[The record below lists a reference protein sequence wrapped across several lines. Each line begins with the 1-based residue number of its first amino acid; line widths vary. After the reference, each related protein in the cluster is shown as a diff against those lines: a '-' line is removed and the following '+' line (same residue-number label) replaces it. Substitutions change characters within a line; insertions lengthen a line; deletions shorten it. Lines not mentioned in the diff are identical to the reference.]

1 MTIIAIIDR
10 VKALKVVRVVIHYS
24 ESSGAIL
31 AGGMSYQAIFAVF
44 AALWVG
50 FSIAGLWLSS
60 NTELTDS
67 LYALINQ
74 SIPGLIGTNGIVDP
88 RELSNASV
96 LSWTG
101 AVALVGLLLTA
112 LGWLSTTTQAVRT
125 IFGMPRDT
133 TFFLLVKLR
142 ELGLGILFGLTLIVS
157 ALISLGSTAALSWV
171 FHLAGLPEESFWFT
185 ATARGLGLLLVLLI
199 DTVTLAALFR
209 VLSQVR
215 IPFRRLAA
223 GSLLGAI
230 ALGVL
235 KVLGSTLLGG
245 AGRNPLL
252 ATFAVVLGLLI
263 WFNLT
268 STVTLLAASWIAV
281 GMTDAGLSPERM
293 RAAAGSG
300 EGAAS
305 GPAANAA
312 ASASADA
319 GDRADGAGTAG
330 DGSDRRPGGRAGA
343 VSGPR

>member
-10 VKALKVVRVVIHYS
+10 VKALKVVRVVVHYS

-50 FSIAGLWLSS
+50 FSIIGLWLSS
-60 NTELTDS
+60 NSELTDS

-74 SIPGLIGTNGIVDP
+74 SIPGLIGANGIIDP
-88 RELSNASV
+88 SQLAAASV

-112 LGWLSTTTQAVRT
+112 LGWLSTTAQAVRT
-125 IFGMPRDT
+125 IFGMPRNT

-157 ALISLGSTAALSWV
+157 ALISLGSTSTLSWL
-171 FHLAGLPEESFWFT
+171 FSLAGLPEDSFWFT
-185 ATARGLGLLLVLLI
+185 ATARGSGLLLVLLI

-215 IPFRRLAA
+215 IPLPRLAA

-252 ATFAVVLGLLI
+252 ATFAVILGLLI

-281 GMTDAGLSPERM
+281 GMTDAGLSPERTRAVM
-293 RAAAGSG
+293 PDPGAAAGASAGPGAGVAGAGAAG
-300 EGAAS
+300 EGAA
-305 GPAANAA
+305 
-312 ASASADA
+312 
-319 GDRADGAGTAG
+319 RTGAT
-330 DGSDRRPGGRAGA
+330 GGRGA
-343 VSGPR
+343 